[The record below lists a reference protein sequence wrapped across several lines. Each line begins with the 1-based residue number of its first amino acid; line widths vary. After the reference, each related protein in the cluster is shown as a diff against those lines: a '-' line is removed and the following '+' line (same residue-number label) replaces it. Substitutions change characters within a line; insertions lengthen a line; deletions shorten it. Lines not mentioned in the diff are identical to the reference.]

1 MSKRA
6 VLDLEMEQTV
16 PGWPVLCNIKRDL
29 SVTQCP
35 VCLTADFETLL
46 TRARVPV
53 LQNVIVATE
62 AEARE
67 FPVARLRIC
76 RCNHCSFVWNAD
88 FDPDAIDYNLQ
99 YNNSVQA
106 SGVYLAH
113 QQAMAEKVLALP
125 GTLKCLE
132 VGCGEGEFLNVLSR
146 SGRLEKAIGFDP
158 AHKGTYPLGEAV
170 EVKRAYFD
178 EAAAAT
184 LPGDINVV
192 ISRHTIEHIPEPR
205 PFIAAIAAYV
215 TARGLPLFL
224 ETPDVSWILR
234 NNAFEDFF
242 YEHCS
247 LFSPRSIGYLLA
259 EFGLD
264 AEVEAVYGGQ
274 YMWISAKPSAARSRH
289 PDAANDDRD
298 AGAGITGALAYWQDV
313 VRRHGSS
320 GKVAIWG
327 GASKGVTFAL
337 LIDGV
342 DCAIDLNR
350 SKQNCFMPVSAVPIL
365 PPEEAL
371 ARGVNTIIVMNPN
384 YAEEI
389 RRQLDALGYR
399 DRLLVL
405 QDAA

>member
-1 MSKRA
+1 M
-6 VLDLEMEQTV
+6 
-16 PGWPVLCNIKRDL
+16 
-29 SVTQCP
+29 TQCP
-35 VCLTADFETLL
+35 VCLTSDFETLL

-62 AEARE
+62 AEARA

-76 RCNHCSFVWNAD
+76 RCHHCSFVWNAD
-88 FDPDAIDYNLQ
+88 FDPEAIDYNLQ

-113 QQAMAEKVLALP
+113 QQAMAEKVLAQP
-125 GTLKCLE
+125 GSLKCLE

-146 SGRLEKAIGFDP
+146 SGRLERAIGFDP
-158 AHKGTYPLGEAV
+158 AHKGTYPLGAGI

-205 PFIAAIAAYV
+205 PFIASIAAYV
-215 TARGLPLFL
+215 TARNLPLFL

-234 NNAFEDFF
+234 HNAFEDFF

-247 LFSPRSIGYLLA
+247 LFSPRSIRYLLA
-259 EFGLD
+259 EFGLE

-274 YMWISAKPSAARSRH
+274 YMWIAARPAAAKARH
-289 PDAANDDRD
+289 PDAANDDQN

-313 VRRHGSS
+313 VRRHGTS

-384 YAEEI
+384 YADEI

-399 DRLLVL
+399 DQLLVL

>member
-1 MSKRA
+1 M
-6 VLDLEMEQTV
+6 
-16 PGWPVLCNIKRDL
+16 KRDL

-35 VCLTADFETLL
+35 VCLTSDFDTLL
-46 TRARVPV
+46 TRDRVPV

-62 AEARE
+62 EEARA

-76 RCNHCSFVWNAD
+76 RCRHCTFVWNAD
-88 FDPDAIDYNLQ
+88 FDADAIDYNLQ

-125 GTLKCLE
+125 GQLNCLE

-158 AHKGTYPLGEAV
+158 AHKGIYPLGPQV

-178 EAAAAT
+178 EKIAAT
-184 LPGDINVV
+184 LPDDINVV
-192 ISRHTIEHIPEPR
+192 ISRHTIEHVPQPR
-205 PFIAAIAAYV
+205 PFIASIAAY
-215 TARGLPLFL
+215 AASRGLPLFL

-247 LFSPRSIGYLLA
+247 LFSPASIRYLLA
-259 EFGLD
+259 EFGLEAD
-264 AEVEAVYGGQ
+264 VEAVYGGQ
-274 YMWISAKPSAARSRH
+274 YMWISARPAPARARH
-289 PDAANDDRD
+289 PDAANDDHN
-298 AGAGITGALAYWQDV
+298 AGSGIPKALAYWQDV
-313 VRRHGSS
+313 VRAHGAS

-350 SKQNCFMPVSAVPIL
+350 SKQNCYMPVSAVPIL
-365 PPEEAL
+365 PPEQAL
-371 ARGVNTIIVMNPN
+371 ARGVKTIIVMNPN

-389 RRQLDALGYR
+389 RRQLEALGYR
-399 DRLLVL
+399 DRLLIL
-405 QDAA
+405 QDVA